1 METLVYTSAQWHSTS
16 LLNKIIKAGVLCV
29 ELTNLYATLLK
40 VGNGKDR
47 WVDLPYIPDLKGY
60 YTKEEIDS
68 FNVVINQKIS
78 ELEADKHTH
87 DNKEILDK
95 ITKEFTIE
103 DKEKLDSITPYDD
116 KEVNKRLTNLEK
128 DAHTHKNKSLL
139 DKTTA
144 VFTTE
149 YEYIITHMATYDVF
163 VGATATKPGTEGLVP
178 APKAGDNEK
187 FLRGDGNWVTVESKP
202 YKLPPAT
209 RSTLGGVKVGNNINV
224 DANGVISVTF
234 PPMPEPYELPIAS
247 DTTLGGVKIGDG
259 LVIDE
264 NGVVSST
271 GIGTIP
277 PATTTTIGGVIVG
290 DNIDV
295 DENGVIS
302 VTLPEPYTLPVATND
317 TLGGVKIGDGVNV
330 DQDGT
335 ISVTQYQS
343 GVATEIISGESVDIP
358 DIYQRVEYIQSDTTQ
373 YIDTGYTQRSGSCF
387 RIEVCPLQDP
397 NLQSAQQVIFGNY
410 VTTYRTQSYQVCWYM
425 NDQNIYQFTFGIS
438 NTRYPAYTYFTGYYD
453 QDIVA
458 HVYNDTIEIYDSND
472 EYLLVKKTLNQSI
485 GNGAN
490 TIAIFCKH
498 VDDHYDSKSKI
509 KLRRFSIYSQL
520 NSQNEFDN
528 QYLVM
533 DMYPVVRISDNVAGL
548 YDVITETFFS
558 SPVGNDFIVG
568 PDLYADTR
576 INVKY
581 NDGLDVNSNNELINT
596 GVLDVSLNQSD
607 SSILDV
613 EFADETKH
621 IQLPSGG
628 SSADIVAGEGILV
641 SHNVD
646 SVDLPIYVESFVD
659 GDIDTTTGVPIAAPN
674 HNILRINDFFIRI
687 DSNRTSATVN
697 IYDTN
702 HTALVWKLFFY
713 QADGTFIS
721 VSGVNWSQNDDII
734 TIPNNTKWI
743 KITTKYS
750 DDGIVETSDI
760 GTCVIK
766 LIGSIVD
773 VISMQKAT
781 DELLGGVR
789 VGDYLVTDTTGRLSI
804 DSNLIQRIETMEEHD
819 ISDTDA
825 LILNVVE

>member
-1 METLVYTSAQWHSTS
+1 LETLVYTSAQWHSTS

-68 FNVVINQKIS
+68 FNAVINQKIS

-128 DAHTHKNKSLL
+128 DSHTHKNKSLL
-139 DKTTA
+139 DQTTA

-234 PPMPEPYELPIAS
+234 PPIPEPYELPIAS

-264 NGVVSST
+264 NGVVSAT

-290 DNIDV
+290 D
-295 DENGVIS
+295 GIS
-302 VTLPEPYTLPVATND
+302 VEN
-317 TLGGVKIGDGVNV
+317 
-330 DQDGT
+330 DGT

-343 GVATEIISGESVDIP
+343 GIATEIISGESVDIP
-358 DIYQRVEYIQSDTTQ
+358 DAYQRVEYIQSDTTQ

-397 NLQSAQQVIFGNY
+397 NLQSTQQVIFGNY
-410 VTTYRTQSYQVCWYM
+410 VTTYNTQSYQVCWYM

-438 NTRYPAYTYFTGYYD
+438 NTINPAYTYFTGYYD
-453 QDIVA
+453 QYIVA

-485 GNGAN
+485 GDGAN

-498 VDDHYDSKSKI
+498 VDDHYDSKSKM

-520 NSQNEFDN
+520 NSQNEFDD

-568 PDLYADTR
+568 PNLYADTR

-621 IQLPSGG
+621 IQIPETRYQAGDGIDISETNT
-628 SSADIVAGEGILV
+628 ADYNIEQSKFEQGTIIQTSGILYDETDV
-641 SHNVD
+641 NVRMKD
-646 SVDLPIYVESFVD
+646 YFAIKPEVFSIGLTGYTTNNESILWSVIFYDSDKTYLSGAQAWFTTNETCTKPADAAFIKIILKIDDYSSIDETDIGACHILLTGQHAYTISATPATASNLGSVKIGNGINVTQDGTISVDPSITDGFV
-659 GDIDTTTGVPIAAPN
+659 
-674 HNILRINDFFIRI
+674 
-687 DSNRTSATVN
+687 
-697 IYDTN
+697 
-702 HTALVWKLFFY
+702 
-713 QADGTFIS
+713 QS
-721 VSGVNWSQNDDII
+721 VSLNNNNGNII
-734 TIPNNTKWI
+734 
-743 KITTKYS
+743 
-750 DDGIVETSDI
+750 
-760 GTCVIK
+760 
-766 LIGSIVD
+766 
-773 VISMQKAT
+773 
-781 DELLGGVR
+781 
-789 VGDYLVTDTTGRLSI
+789 VTDNSG
-804 DSNLIQRIETMEEHD
+804 DEELD
-819 ISDTDA
+819 VLQYLDA
-825 LILNVVE
+825 MNLNVGFDNNDT

>member
-1 METLVYTSAQWHSTS
+1 MDTLVYTSAQWRSTS
-16 LLNKIIKAGVLCV
+16 LLNKIIQAGVLCAEIENDYKV
-29 ELTNLYATLLK
+29 KLK
-40 VGNGKDR
+40 IGNGKDR
-47 WVDLPYIPDLKGY
+47 WVDLPYIPELSGY

-68 FNVVINQKIS
+68 FNVVINNKIS

-116 KEVNKRLTNLEK
+116 KDVNKRLTNLEK
-128 DAHTHKNKSLL
+128 DSHTHKNKSLL
-139 DKTTA
+139 DQTTA

-149 YEYIITHMATYDVF
+149 YEYIITHMETYDVF
-163 VGATATKPGTEGLVP
+163 VGATATKSGTEGLVP

-234 PPMPEPYELPIAS
+234 PPTPEPYELPIAS
-247 DTTLGGVKIGDG
+247 STILGGVKIGDG

-264 NGVVSST
+264 NGVVSAT
-271 GIGTIP
+271 GIGAIP

-290 DNIDV
+290 D
-295 DENGVIS
+295 GIS
-302 VTLPEPYTLPVATND
+302 VEN
-317 TLGGVKIGDGVNV
+317 
-330 DQDGT
+330 DGT
-335 ISVTQYQS
+335 ISVTQYQA
-343 GVATEIISGESVDIP
+343 GVATEIIPGESVDIP
-358 DIYQRVEYIQSDTTQ
+358 STYQRVEYIQSDTTQ

-425 NDQNIYQFTFGIS
+425 NDQNIYQFTFGIA

-458 HVYNDTIEIYDSND
+458 HVYNNTIEIYDSND
-472 EYLLVKKTLNQSI
+472 ENLLIKKTLNQSI
-485 GNGAN
+485 GDGAN

-520 NSQNEFDN
+520 NSQNEFDD

-581 NDGLDVNSNNELINT
+581 NTGLDVNSNNELINT

-607 SSILDV
+607 NTVLDV
-613 EFADETKH
+613 EFVNETKH

-628 SSADIVAGEGILV
+628 VQEEYAAGEGISIIRNTDDITIPV
-641 SHNVD
+641 YYDNF
-646 SVDLPIYVESFVD
+646 ET
-659 GDIDTTTGVPIAAPN
+659 GDIDPSTGL
-674 HNILRINDFFIRI
+674 NISIIGYDIIRTNDFTIFISDD
-687 DSNRTSATVN
+687 DSVATTAN
-697 IYDTN
+697 IYDSDD
-702 HTALVWKLFFY
+702 ASLLWRMFFY
-713 QADGTFIS
+713 QGDGTFIS
-721 VSGVNWSQNDDII
+721 ATNNWNQNDDVI
-734 TIPNNTKWI
+734 TIPTNTKWI
-743 KITTKYS
+743 KLTVKRSDGSELVIT
-750 DDGIVETSDI
+750 D
-760 GTCVIK
+760 
-766 LIGSIVD
+766 LGSCNIILSGDVKN
-773 VISMQKAT
+773 VISIKKAT
-781 DELLGGVR
+781 TSTLGGVR
-789 VGDYLVTDTTGRLSI
+789 VGDDLVIDNTGKLSV
-804 DSNLIQRIETMEEHD
+804 DPLLIQRIGTMEEHD
-819 ISDTDA
+819 VADTDDM
-825 LILNVVE
+825 IIHVNS

>member
-1 METLVYTSAQWHSTS
+1 MMRGIAPHQFVRLFDRTVTQFNRKEEHFLDTLVYTSAQWRSTS
-16 LLNKIIKAGVLCV
+16 LLNKIIQAGVLCAEIENDYKV
-29 ELTNLYATLLK
+29 KLK
-40 VGNGKDR
+40 IGNGKDR
-47 WVDLPYIPDLKGY
+47 WVDLPYIPDLNGY
-60 YTKEEIDS
+60 YTKEEIDE
-68 FNVVINQKIS
+68 FNVIMNQKIS

-87 DNKEILDK
+87 DNKDILDK

-128 DAHTHKNKSLL
+128 DSHTHKNKSLL

-144 VFTTE
+144 AFTTE
-149 YEYIITHMATYDVF
+149 YEYIITHMEMYDVF

-187 FLRGDGNWVTVESKP
+187 FLRGDGNWVTVESGET
-202 YKLPPAT
+202 YVLPPAT

-234 PPMPEPYELPIAS
+234 PPTPEPPEPYVLPIAS
-247 DTTLGGVKIGDG
+247 SSTLGGIKVGDG
-259 LVIDE
+259 LSID
-264 NGVVSST
+264 GT
-271 GIGTIP
+271 GTLSATGTGTIP

-290 DNIDV
+290 D
-295 DENGVIS
+295 GIS
-302 VTLPEPYTLPVATND
+302 VEN
-317 TLGGVKIGDGVNV
+317 
-330 DQDGT
+330 DGT

-343 GVATEIISGESVDIP
+343 GVATEIIPGESVDIP
-358 DIYQRVEYIQSDTTQ
+358 NTYQRVEYIQSDTTQ

-397 NLQSAQQVIFGNY
+397 NLQSTQQVIFGNY
-410 VTTYRTQSYQVCWYM
+410 VTTYNTQSYQVCWYM
-425 NDQNIYQFTFGIS
+425 NDQGIYQFTFGIS
-438 NTRYPAYTYFTGYYD
+438 TTIYPAYTYFTGYYD

-458 HVYNDTIEIYDSND
+458 HVYNNTIEIYDSND
-472 EYLLVKKTLNQSI
+472 EYLLITRTLNQSI
-485 GNGAN
+485 GDGAN

-520 NSQNEFDN
+520 NSQNEFDD

-568 PDLYADTR
+568 PNLYTYTR

-607 SSILDV
+607 NTILDI
-613 EFADETKH
+613 EFADETKQ
-621 IQLPSGG
+621 IQLPSSGG
-628 SSADIVAGEGILV
+628 LDIVAGEGILV
-641 SHNVD
+641 SHDVD

-659 GDIDTTTGVPIAAPN
+659 GDIDTTTGVPITTPN
-674 HNILRINDFFIRI
+674 HNILRINDFFIRV
-687 DSNRTSATVN
+687 DHNRTSATVN

-702 HTALVWKLFFY
+702 NVSLIWKMFFY
-713 QADGTFIS
+713 QSDGSFIS
-721 VSGVNWSQNDDII
+721 MSGVNWSQNDDII
-734 TIPNNTKWI
+734 TIPNDTKWI

-750 DDGIVETSDI
+750 DDSTIETSDI
-760 GTCVIK
+760 GTCHIK

-773 VISMQKAT
+773 VISIQKAT

-789 VGDYLVTDTTGRLSI
+789 VGDYLVTDITGRMSI
-804 DSNLIQRIETMEEHD
+804 DPNLIQRIETMEEHD
-819 ISDTDA
+819 VSDTDS

>member
-1 METLVYTSAQWHSTS
+1 MSKKTYAERNLKFETLQLHVGQEQPDPVTDARAVPIYQTSSYVFRNSDHAAARFGLQDP
-16 LLNKIIKAGVLCV
+16 
-29 ELTNLYATLLK
+29 
-40 VGNGKDR
+40 GNIYG
-47 WVDLPYIPDLKGY
+47 
-60 YTKEEIDS
+60 
-68 FNVVINQKIS
+68 
-78 ELEADKHTH
+78 
-87 DNKEILDK
+87 
-95 ITKEFTIE
+95 
-103 DKEKLDSITPYDD
+103 
-116 KEVNKRLTNLEK
+116 RLTNPTEDVFEKRIAALEGGVAALAVASGAAAIAYTIENLAHNGDHIVAANNIYGGTFNLLEHTLTDYGITTTFVDPANFDEIDAAIK
-128 DAHTHKNKSLL
+128 DNTK
-139 DKTTA
+139 A
-144 VFTTE
+144 VFIETLGNPNSDVVDIDAVAEVAHKHKIPLVVDNTF
-149 YEYIITHMATYDVF
+149 ATPYLVRPIEH
-163 VGATATKPGTEGLVP
+163 GADIVVHSATK
-178 APKAGDNEK
+178 
-187 FLRGDGNWVTVESKP
+187 FI
-202 YKLPPAT
+202 
-209 RSTLGGVKVGNNINV
+209 GGHG
-224 DANGVISVTF
+224 
-234 PPMPEPYELPIAS
+234 
-247 DTTLGGVKIGDG
+247 
-259 LVIDE
+259 
-264 NGVVSST
+264 
-271 GIGTIP
+271 
-277 PATTTTIGGVIVG
+277 TTIGGVIVG

>member
-1 METLVYTSAQWHSTS
+1 MDTLVYTSAQWRSTS
-16 LLNKIIKAGVLCV
+16 LLNKIIQAGVLCAEIENDYKV
-29 ELTNLYATLLK
+29 KLK
-40 VGNGKDR
+40 IGNGKDR
-47 WVDLPYIPDLKGY
+47 WVDLPYIPELSGY

-68 FNVVINQKIS
+68 FNVVINNKIS

-116 KEVNKRLTNLEK
+116 KDVNKRLTNLEK
-128 DAHTHKNKSLL
+128 DSHTHKNKSLL
-139 DKTTA
+139 DQTTA

-149 YEYIITHMATYDVF
+149 YEYIITHMETYDVF
-163 VGATATKPGTEGLVP
+163 VGATATKSGTEGLVP

-234 PPMPEPYELPIAS
+234 PPTPEPYELPIAS
-247 DTTLGGVKIGDG
+247 STILGGVKIGDG

-264 NGVVSST
+264 NGVVSAT
-271 GIGTIP
+271 GIGAIP

-290 DNIDV
+290 D
-295 DENGVIS
+295 GIS
-302 VTLPEPYTLPVATND
+302 VEN
-317 TLGGVKIGDGVNV
+317 
-330 DQDGT
+330 DGT
-335 ISVTQYQS
+335 ISVTQYQA
-343 GVATEIISGESVDIP
+343 GVATEIIPGESVDIP
-358 DIYQRVEYIQSDTTQ
+358 STYQRVEYIQSDTTQ

-425 NDQNIYQFTFGIS
+425 NDQNIYQFTFGIA

-458 HVYNDTIEIYDSND
+458 HVYNNTIEIYDSND
-472 EYLLVKKTLNQSI
+472 ENLLIKKTLNQSI
-485 GNGAN
+485 GDGAN

-520 NSQNEFDN
+520 NSQNEFDD

-568 PDLYADTR
+568 PDLYPDTR

-607 SSILDV
+607 NTVLDV
-613 EFADETKH
+613 EFVNETKH

-628 SSADIVAGEGILV
+628 VQEEYAAGEGISIIRNTDDITIPV
-641 SHNVD
+641 YYDNF
-646 SVDLPIYVESFVD
+646 ET
-659 GDIDTTTGVPIAAPN
+659 GDIDPSTGL
-674 HNILRINDFFIRI
+674 NISIIGYDIIRTNDFTIFISDD
-687 DSNRTSATVN
+687 DSVATTAN
-697 IYDTN
+697 IYDSDD
-702 HTALVWKLFFY
+702 ASLLWRMFFY
-713 QADGTFIS
+713 QGDGTFIS
-721 VSGVNWSQNDDII
+721 ATNNWNQNDDVI
-734 TIPNNTKWI
+734 TIPTNTKWI
-743 KITTKYS
+743 KLTVKRSDGSELVIT
-750 DDGIVETSDI
+750 D
-760 GTCVIK
+760 
-766 LIGSIVD
+766 LGSCNIILSGDVKN
-773 VISMQKAT
+773 VISIKKAT
-781 DELLGGVR
+781 TSTLGGVR
-789 VGDYLVTDTTGRLSI
+789 VGDDLVIDNTGKLSV
-804 DSNLIQRIETMEEHD
+804 DPLLIQRIGTMEEHD
-819 ISDTDA
+819 VADTDDM
-825 LILNVVE
+825 IIHVNS